1 MRYNWVME
9 ENKVKIL
16 KEHEL
21 KRKANENFDAA
32 NKYQTNP
39 IQAKFKAF
47 KKTKKEIDIKDLL

>member
-1 MRYNWVME
+1 ME